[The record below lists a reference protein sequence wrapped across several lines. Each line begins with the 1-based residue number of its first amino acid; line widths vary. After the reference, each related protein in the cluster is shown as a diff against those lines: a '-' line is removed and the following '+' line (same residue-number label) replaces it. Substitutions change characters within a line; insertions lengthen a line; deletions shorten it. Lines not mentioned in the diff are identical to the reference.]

1 MKKLTYLLLF
11 TFISLT
17 IASCSNKGMK
27 VVTRED
33 GDIDLSN
40 YSTYAWVSDLENI
53 PNAYAL
59 IGPYETLVFNNLS
72 TQKMIKEAVELQ
84 LKARGFT
91 LDNRNPEMLVNF
103 RVLEGKTE
111 LRKYILNNGQD
122 YLGFG
127 PRSEATQMVPVDPG
141 TVLINF
147 MDSRSGTQIW
157 QGYASGA
164 LNSNDIKDSNTMQAK
179 VGAIFEDFNFDQ
191 FETSANSR

>member
-11 TFISLT
+11 TFIGLS
-17 IASCSNKGMK
+17 IAACSNKSMK

-33 GDIDLSN
+33 GDADLSN
-40 YSTYAWVSDLENI
+40 YSTYAWFEDVENI
-53 PNAYAL
+53 PNSYAL
-59 IGPYETLVFNNLS
+59 VGPNEALIFNNLS
-72 TQKMIKEAVELQ
+72 AQKMIKEAVELQ

-111 LRKYILNNGQD
+111 LRKYILDNGQD

-147 MDSRSGTQIW
+147 MDSKSGTQIW

-164 LNSNDIKDSNTMQAK
+164 LNSNDVKDSNAMQAK
-179 VGAIFEDFNFDQ
+179 VGAIFEDFDFDQ
-191 FETSANSR
+191 FEASAR